1 MPEDVAL
8 LFDNVTVR
16 FQDTV
21 ALDRVSFHV
30 GRGDTWVVMGAAGS
44 GKSVL
49 CKVAIGLIRPDS
61 GRVEVFGENIAA
73 MEERELFAVR
83 AKLGMLF
90 QESALFDSL
99 NIEDNVG
106 YPLENQTGADYPPAE
121 IRERVA
127 AALNFVELGDTLA
140 KFPSELSGGMR
151 RRVGIARATVTDPP
165 LAIYDSP
172 TAGLD
177 PITANNI
184 ISFIAKQRD
193 LKRTTTLIVS
203 NRYQD
208 GLLMANYTFASGDGA
223 AEGRL
228 VPNRDAG
235 ASKTHFAVMREG
247 RLAFSGLLDEFASST
262 DPYVSKFG
270 KR

>member
-1 MPEDVAL
+1 MPNAVLVFE
-8 LFDNVTVR
+8 NVTVR
-16 FQDTV
+16 FDDTV
-21 ALDRVSFHV
+21 ALDNVSLRVQP
-30 GRGDTWVVMGAAGS
+30 GETWILMGAAGS

-49 CKVAIGLIRPDS
+49 CKTAMGLIRPDE
-61 GRVEVFGENIAA
+61 GRVELFGEDITAKG
-73 MEERELFAVR
+73 ERELFPIR

-99 NIEDNVG
+99 TIADNVA
-106 YPLENQTGADYPPAE
+106 YPLRNQIGSRATEEE
-121 IRERVA
+121 IGVKVRE
-127 AALNFVELGDTLA
+127 ALEFVELADTLE
-140 KFPSELSGGMR
+140 KYPSELSGGMR

-177 PITANNI
+177 PITANTI
-184 ISFIAKQRD
+184 MTFIAKQRF

-203 NRYQD
+203 NRVQD
-208 GLLMANYTFASGDGA
+208 GLLMANFTYNPETNRLGPNPEGDCPA
-223 AEGRL
+223 RHTKF
-228 VPNRDAG
+228 V
-235 ASKTHFAVMREG
+235 VMREG
-247 RLAFSGLLDEFASST
+247 KIAFAGPLAEFEAVT